1 MGNAEDVEDQCDGNW
16 FDADGGFIGARVG
29 AQLSVDAEVS
39 VTYFVFAGVRGPHAG
54 ELLADRS
61 KRPLHCARL
70 DTSPAGSELTV
81 LVALGKY
88 LENGDGVSPFP
99 KERIHPVVGAELFPA
114 LPMPVTGVGRL
125 RNDAGSDRFL
135 NKAEVSAERM
145 PFFR

>member
-16 FDADGGFIGARVG
+16 FDADWRFIGALVG

-70 DTSPAGSELTV
+70 DTS
-81 LVALGKY
+81 LGVY